1 MIKVNANFCKL
12 TPSYLFSDVARK
24 IAKFHSENPS
34 AEVIRMSIG
43 DVTQP
48 ICPAAIKA
56 LHDAVEPAGLRIH
69 IPRLRARTGL

>member
-56 LHDAVEPAGLRIH
+56 LHDAVDRQASASTFRGYRP
-69 IPRLRARTGL
+69 RTGL